1 MATKAL
7 AIDQLESNGMNRQ
20 HAAALLS
27 YLGLSDTSSTADFE
41 KTATEHGQS
50 YKTPA
55 VSEGGLGGFLHDKIV
70 GPAETVGRDV
80 SNTIGPGNTPAWIL
94 ENIGGLGVPELVK
107 EGLSGAKNAVAPSQ
121 PKAPAK
127 TPAKDKPL
135 GSPQDAA
142 TNAPESPFTQLAQA
156 LASEYLGQVQQLM
169 PLTSG
174 SALFGPQGDTT
185 GLANSAAAA
194 VGGPS
199 GSWLQG
205 LASQEQSDASKSP
218 GGSIP
223 SLQGSMNQVGEA
235 ASKGAIGMSGAIA
248 NMGPAE
254 TQYLETAPWQQLL
267 NELASTTA
275 YKASTQG
282 GSAFGLTPQNTPA
295 WLSQI
300 LQSHGLG
307 TAGASGL
314 VAPGTAA
321 KGGAG
326 STSPTTAP
334 GTSQTG

>member
-1 MATKAL
+1 MAENREDL
-7 AIDQLESNGMNRQ
+7 ATLRQ
-20 HAAALLS
+20 KLGIGDDVSDAALETLLS
-27 YLGLSDTSSTADFE
+27 SKNGKDALKKIEAQPTGA
-41 KTATEHGQS
+41 
-50 YKTPA
+50 P
-55 VSEGGLGGFLHDKIV
+55 EGGLGGFLHDKIAGPLNTVGKDLYNTV
-70 GPAETVGRDV
+70 GPGD
-80 SNTIGPGNTPAWIL
+80 TPAWLL

-107 EGLSGAKNAVAPSQ
+107 DAVSGAKNAVSPSA
-121 PKAPAK
+121 PKAAAK
-127 TPAKDKPL
+127 KPAKDKPL

-174 SALFGPQGDTT
+174 SGLFGPQGATT
-185 GLANSAAAA
+185 DLANQAAAT

-205 LASQEQSDASKSP
+205 LASQEQSDASKGFKLGGQNVP
-218 GGSIP
+218 G
-223 SLQGSMNQVGEA
+223 LQQSMNQVGEA

-321 KGGAG
+321 KGGKG
-326 STSPTTAP
+326 STTSATSS